1 MAIFFASL
9 YNQFMVSE
17 ENKSKA
23 YSPSPKTKVMV
34 IQDFFASRNVITH
47 ILRQIGL
54 RSVETDKDGDTALRR
69 LKSREYGIII
79 SDWHMSGMDGLSL
92 LKTVREDPELK
103 DMIFIMV
110 TAENDRDKV
119 MEAKMCGVD
128 GYVMKPFTAEAL
140 CRRIVA
146 ALKAR
151 YPETYKTAQQQSA
164 KSAPL
169 KPAKPPMKIFG
180 EAAKAGM
187 SSPQN
192 WSISLS
198 HMSSKPQSL
207 IKGEFAEAIS
217 ILSGQFDMMKTDDS
231 FVSIGE
237 MLGKVEA
244 TMANAEKQA
253 EHATLIASTTDD
265 IKQALAA
272 VENVPGG
279 SPEATEGLTLISQ
292 SAAKLSEM
300 IDTFDKE
307 AADVIGMLNGMEH
320 MARQAHINEINDSLK
335 ASFDLEMGRNADDV
349 CRTEEASEVSG
360 KVTGRLTRIQAES
373 ETAREALT
381 MAAGGITTVIE
392 RIKTLDKSARP
403 TLELF
408 QQLRGRIDN
417 IMDSLDSQIDMA
429 ATLVTGMEEV
439 AAVKK
444 EIVTPVEL
452 KAESPVQDKA
462 DTELAL
468 KKLIKNR
475 MLMIDIIKTD
485 HNLCLEK
492 FKELLRD
499 NTDIELQQDQLPG
512 GPASSIFKW
521 IDRQLANKEFHDP
534 AVCRQIA
541 KLSGDMYAHSSQ
553 AFDLYK
559 KGRKD
564 EALNSYQKAN
574 IMSDRIKDMLVKLQN
589 DLRARA

>member
-1 MAIFFASL
+1 MAIFFVSL
-9 YNQFMVSE
+9 YNQLMVSE
-17 ENKSKA
+17 ENKGKTD
-23 YSPSPKTKVMV
+23 SPSPKTKVMV

-54 RSVETDKDGDTALRR
+54 RSVETDKDASTALRR
-69 LKSREYGIII
+69 LKSGEYGIII
-79 SDWHMSGMDGLSL
+79 SDWHMSGVDGLSL
-92 LKTVREDPELK
+92 LKTIREDPELK
-103 DMIFIMV
+103 EMIFIMV

-128 GYVMKPFTAEAL
+128 GYVMKPFTAESL

-151 YPETYKTAQQQSA
+151 YPDTYKTAQQQSA
-164 KSAPL
+164 KNALS
-169 KPAKPPMKIFG
+169 KPKKPPMKIFG

-207 IKGEFAEAIS
+207 IKADFAEAIS

-237 MLGKVEA
+237 MIGKAEA

-253 EHATLIASTTDD
+253 EHATLIVNATDD
-265 IKQALAA
+265 IAQAIAA
-272 VENVPGG
+272 VGNVPGG
-279 SPEATEGLTLISQ
+279 SPEAAAGLTIITQ
-292 SAAKLSEM
+292 SAAKLSDM
-300 IDTFDKE
+300 IDSFDRE

-320 MARQAHINEINDSLK
+320 MVRQAHINEINDSIK
-335 ASFDLEMGRNADDV
+335 ASCDLELGGKADDV
-349 CRTEEASEVSG
+349 CSTGEPSEVSG
-360 KVTGRLTRIQAES
+360 KVAGRLTRIQAES
-373 ETAREALT
+373 ETAREALSA
-381 MAAGGITTVIE
+381 AAGGITTVIE

-403 TLELF
+403 SLELF
-408 QQLRGRIDN
+408 QQMRDRIDN

-452 KAESPVQDKA
+452 KAEAPVQDKA

-512 GPASSIFKW
+512 GPASSIAKW

-541 KLSGDMYAHSSQ
+541 KLSGDMYVLSSQ
-553 AFDLYK
+553 AFDLYR

-564 EALNSYQKAN
+564 EAQNNYQKAN
-574 IMSDRIKDMLVKLQN
+574 VLSDRIKDMLVKLQD
-589 DLRARA
+589 DLRKRA

>member
-1 MAIFFASL
+1 MA
-9 YNQFMVSE
+9 SE
-17 ENKSKA
+17 VNKSRTA
-23 YSPSPKTKVMV
+23 CSSPKTKVMV

-54 RSVETDKDGDTALRR
+54 RSVETDKDGGTALKR
-69 LKSREYGIII
+69 LKSEEYGIII
-79 SDWHMSGMDGLSL
+79 SDWHMGGMDGLSL

-103 DMIFIMV
+103 EMIFIMV

-164 KSAPL
+164 KPASL
-169 KPAKPPMKIFG
+169 KPKKPPIKIFG

-198 HMSSKPQSL
+198 HMSSKPQAL
-207 IKGEFAEAIS
+207 IKSGFAEAIS

-231 FVSIGE
+231 FISIGE
-237 MLGKVEA
+237 IIGKVEA
-244 TMANAEKQA
+244 TITNAEKQA
-253 EHATLIASTTDD
+253 EHATLIANATDD
-265 IKQALAA
+265 INHALAA
-272 VENVPGG
+272 VETIPGG
-279 SPEATEGLTLISQ
+279 SPEAAEGLTIINQ
-292 SAAKLSEM
+292 SATKLSDM
-300 IDTFDKE
+300 IDSFDKE
-307 AADVIGMLNGMEH
+307 AADVIGMLNGMDH
-320 MARQAHINEINDSLK
+320 MVRQAHINEINDSIK
-335 ASFDLEMGRNADDV
+335 ASYDLEMGRNADDV

-381 MAAGGITTVIE
+381 MAAGGITNVIE
-392 RIKTLDKSARP
+392 RIKTFDKSARP

-408 QQLRGRIDN
+408 QQLRDRIDN

-429 ATLVTGMEEV
+429 ATLVTGVEEV

-444 EIVTPVEL
+444 EVINPVEV
-452 KAESPVQDKA
+452 KSEVPVQDKA
-462 DTELAL
+462 DTQLAL

-475 MLMIDIIKTD
+475 ILMIDIIKTD

-492 FKELLRD
+492 FRELLRD
-499 NTDIELQQDQLPG
+499 NADIELQQDQLPG
-512 GPASSIFKW
+512 GPACSISKW
-521 IDRQLANKEFHDP
+521 IDRQLTNKEFHDP
-534 AVCRQIA
+534 EVCRQIA
-541 KLSGDMYAHSSQ
+541 KLRGDMYVHSSQ
-553 AFDLYK
+553 AFNLHQRGK
-559 KGRKD
+559 KD
-564 EALNSYQKAN
+564 EAHNSYQKAN
-574 IMSDRIKDMLVKLQN
+574 VLSDRIKGMLTKLQD
-589 DLRARA
+589 DLRTRV